1 MVVFFDRMSLETS
14 IKIPQGFSPVTG
26 QKYFPASFNC
36 IQEIHQLSRSTDQS
50 MNFFFLNYSSNL
62 LEIGKFNRPKKVGD
76 FSIDGERKFHDDNS
90 QMKYFAPPV

>member
-1 MVVFFDRMSLETS
+1 MSLETS

-50 MNFFFLNYSSNL
+50 KFFEFFSLKHQQNFIFFSQ
-62 LEIGKFNRPKKVGD
+62 EIGKFNRPRKVGD
-76 FSIDGERKFHDDNS
+76 FSIDGERKFHDNNS

>member
-1 MVVFFDRMSLETS
+1 MSLETS

-50 MNFFFLNYSSNL
+50 KFFLFFSLKHRQGFIFS
-62 LEIGKFNRPKKVGD
+62 LEIGKFNRPRKVGD
-76 FSIDGERKFHDDNS
+76 FSIDGERKFHDNNS